1 MLTLLGA
8 GQGQNSSFDADY
20 QAVLN
25 YATTQGYTLPS
36 ASQQIIQNQLVI
48 DLKAGGIWN
57 KLDTFANFATD
68 GSSDFALIDWKRLS
82 LYTAVNSP
90 TFTINEGFTGDGTSS
105 YIDTNFNAFND
116 GVQYTQDDASRFI
129 YMFNASGTSALDGK
143 AVATINNM
151 ARTSTSF
158 QRINTNSGLTGG
170 SFDFN
175 STRGMK
181 SIHRTS
187 STLVE
192 LFNDTTQTSRTATSA
207 TLNNNNQLILRSG
220 ASYGGHTIS
229 MYANGAS
236 LVAENTDFVNA
247 FNTYLYDINNLD
259 SDYVAVLD
267 TATTF
272 GYALPTFSQIIKQN
286 QLLIDL
292 KSAGVWDK
300 LDTFAVFATDGSSDF
315 ALIDWKRL
323 TQYTAV
329 NSPTFTTNEGFMGNG
344 TSSYI
349 DTNFNPATQGV
360 NYTLDNASRYA
371 YVFTGSAGQRF
382 EGNLL
387 DNNMRLGTFTLI
399 KINSGAVNA
408 LDSAFTY
415 TTTKGMKSIHRTSS
429 TDVTLYNDSIGGAR
443 TLISTVVTSENQWIF
458 RNGGIYVDT
467 KISMYAMGSSLIT
480 ENTDFVNAFDTYL
493 NSL

>member
-1 MLTLLGA
+1 MFISIANAIGVNRA
-8 GQGQNSSFDADY
+8 SGVKYDSDY

-48 DLKAGGIWN
+48 DLKAGGVWN
-57 KLDTFANFATD
+57 KLDVLYIFANDGGGDFGTLNWKSPLANQAT
-68 GSSDFALIDWKRLS
+68 L
-82 LYTAVNSP
+82 
-90 TFTINEGFTGDGTSS
+90 
-105 YIDTNFNAFND
+105 
-116 GVQYTQDDASRFI
+116 
-129 YMFNASGTSALDGK
+129 
-143 AVATINNM
+143 
-151 ARTSTSF
+151 
-158 QRINTNSGLTGG
+158 INT
-170 SFDFN
+170 
-175 STRGMK
+175 
-181 SIHRTS
+181 
-187 STLVE
+187 
-192 LFNDTTQTSRTATSA
+192 
-207 TLNNNNQLILRSG
+207 
-220 ASYGGHTIS
+220 
-229 MYANGAS
+229 
-236 LVAENTDFVNA
+236 
-247 FNTYLYDINNLD
+247 
-259 SDYVAVLD
+259 
-267 TATTF
+267 
-272 GYALPTFSQIIKQN
+272 
-286 QLLIDL
+286 
-292 KSAGVWDK
+292 
-300 LDTFAVFATDGSSDF
+300 
-315 ALIDWKRL
+315 
-323 TQYTAV
+323 
-329 NSPTFTTNEGFMGNG
+329 PTFTTNEGFMGNG

-429 TDVTLYNDSIGGAR
+429 TDVTLYNDSIGEAR
-443 TLISTVVTSENQWIF
+443 TLISTDVTSENQWIF